1 MYTWQDFIKITN
13 ESDLRAF
20 LLEAISSHKS
30 TNLYKYAK
38 EANLYDKQKN
48 VTINEYTKTIYRLSG
63 EPVVDFTSSN
73 AKIAS
78 NFFHRLNVQRC
89 TYSLG
94 NGVTF
99 SKDGVKEKLG
109 KDFDTKF
116 KKAGYNAIIHGLT
129 FLFWNVNTFYN
140 FKITEFVPLF
150 DEFTGELMAGIRFW
164 QLDDDKP
171 MIITLYEPD
180 GFREWSYYNEVFTVR
195 SEKVGYKKI
204 RNSVAGKEISVTYD
218 NYGRLPI
225 VPFYGSNLHQSTLVG
240 MKSAIDNYDLS
251 NSGCANDLSDC
262 AQIYWL
268 LSGCEGMTSKDLAQF
283 RDRLML
289 THIASVPDDGVKID
303 AHTQEVPYQA
313 RITLLQNLRK
323 QIYED
328 FGAFDVASVSSGART
343 ATEIKASYQ
352 PLDENADDFEYQC
365 IEAIKDLQELAGIEV
380 ETPIFKRNVM
390 ANESEVVNMVML
402 ESQVLDTE
410 TVLKKLPNIRPEEI
424 PEIMRKKANEDKW
437 TPSDEE
443 ETVNEE
449 G

>member
-240 MKSAIDNYDLS
+240 MKSAIDNYDLI
-251 NSGCANDLSDC
+251 NSGFANDLSDR

-303 AHTQEVPYQA
+303 AHAQEVPCQA

-328 FGAFDVASVSSGART
+328 FGAFDVASVSSGAKT

-443 ETVNEE
+443 EIVNEE

>member
-1 MYTWQDFIKITN
+1 
-13 ESDLRAF
+13 
-20 LLEAISSHKS
+20 
-30 TNLYKYAK
+30 
-38 EANLYDKQKN
+38 
-48 VTINEYTKTIYRLSG
+48 
-63 EPVVDFTSSN
+63 
-73 AKIAS
+73 
-78 NFFHRLNVQRC
+78 
-89 TYSLG
+89 
-94 NGVTF
+94 
-99 SKDGVKEKLG
+99 
-109 KDFDTKF
+109 
-116 KKAGYNAIIHGLT
+116 
-129 FLFWNVNTFYN
+129 
-140 FKITEFVPLF
+140 
-150 DEFTGELMAGIRFW
+150 MAGIRFW

-218 NYGRLPI
+218 NYGKLPI

-240 MKSAIDNYDLS
+240 MKSAIDNYDLI
-251 NSGCANDLSDC
+251 NSGFANDLSDC

-328 FGAFDVASVSSGART
+328 FGAFDVASISSGAKT

-390 ANESEVVNMVML
+390 ANESEVVNMVIL
-402 ESQVLDTE
+402 ESQFLDTE

-424 PEIMRKKANEDKW
+424 SEIMRKKAIEDKW

>member
-20 LLEAISSHKS
+20 VLEVIYSHKQTS
-30 TNLYKYAK
+30 LYEYAK
-38 EANLYDKQKN
+38 EADLYDKQKN
-48 VTINEYTKTIYRLSG
+48 VTINEYTKKIYKLSG

-171 MIITLYEPD
+171 MIID
-180 GFREWSYYNEVFTVR
+180 R
-195 SEKVGYKKI
+195 K
-204 RNSVAGKEISVTYD
+204 SVV
-218 NYGRLPI
+218 
-225 VPFYGSNLHQSTLVG
+225 
-240 MKSAIDNYDLS
+240 
-251 NSGCANDLSDC
+251 
-262 AQIYWL
+262 
-268 LSGCEGMTSKDLAQF
+268 
-283 RDRLML
+283 
-289 THIASVPDDGVKID
+289 
-303 AHTQEVPYQA
+303 
-313 RITLLQNLRK
+313 
-323 QIYED
+323 
-328 FGAFDVASVSSGART
+328 
-343 ATEIKASYQ
+343 
-352 PLDENADDFEYQC
+352 
-365 IEAIKDLQELAGIEV
+365 
-380 ETPIFKRNVM
+380 
-390 ANESEVVNMVML
+390 
-402 ESQVLDTE
+402 
-410 TVLKKLPNIRPEEI
+410 
-424 PEIMRKKANEDKW
+424 
-437 TPSDEE
+437 
-443 ETVNEE
+443 
-449 G
+449 

>member
-1 MYTWQDFIKITN
+1 MYTWQDFQKITN

-63 EPVVDFTSSN
+63 EPIVDFTSSN

-109 KDFDTKF
+109 SDFDTKF

-218 NYGRLPI
+218 NYGKLPI

-240 MKSAIDNYDLS
+240 MKSAIDNYDLI
-251 NSGCANDLSDC
+251 NSGFANDLSDC

-328 FGAFDVASVSSGART
+328 FGAFDVASVSSSAKT

-365 IEAIKDLQELAGIEV
+365 IEAIKDLQELAGIEA

-402 ESQVLDTE
+402 ESQFLDTE

-424 PEIMRKKANEDKW
+424 PVIMQKKALEDKW

-443 ETVNEE
+443 ENVNEE

>member
-1 MYTWQDFIKITN
+1 
-13 ESDLRAF
+13 
-20 LLEAISSHKS
+20 
-30 TNLYKYAK
+30 
-38 EANLYDKQKN
+38 
-48 VTINEYTKTIYRLSG
+48 
-63 EPVVDFTSSN
+63 
-73 AKIAS
+73 
-78 NFFHRLNVQRC
+78 
-89 TYSLG
+89 
-94 NGVTF
+94 
-99 SKDGVKEKLG
+99 
-109 KDFDTKF
+109 
-116 KKAGYNAIIHGLT
+116 
-129 FLFWNVNTFYN
+129 
-140 FKITEFVPLF
+140 
-150 DEFTGELMAGIRFW
+150 MAGIRFW
-164 QLDDDKP
+164 QLDNDKP

-195 SEKVGYKKI
+195 QEKVGYKKI
-204 RNSVAGKEISVTYD
+204 RNSVAGKEISVTYN
-218 NYGRLPI
+218 NYGKLPI

-240 MKSAIDNYDLS
+240 MKSAIDNYDLI
-251 NSGCANDLSDC
+251 NSGFANDLSDC

-328 FGAFDVASVSSGART
+328 FGAFDVAGVSSGAKT

-365 IEAIKDLQELAGIEV
+365 IEAIKDLQELAGIEA

-390 ANESEVVNMVML
+390 ANESEIVNMVML

-424 PEIMRKKANEDKW
+424 SEIMKKKAIEDKW

-443 ETVNEE
+443 EEVNEE
-449 G
+449 R